1 MLFVY
6 TFYQRSIL
14 SMVLVV
20 LFDESLRVVSFLY
33 DGNAESFK
41 NACVQVL
48 GNTSNPVKFFGF

>member
-1 MLFVY
+1 
-6 TFYQRSIL
+6 
-14 SMVLVV
+14 MVLVV

-48 GNTSNPVKFFGF
+48 GSTSNPVKFFGF